1 MISLGGEN
9 VKNMTQGKP
18 LQLILMFAMPLML
31 GNILQ
36 ELYTIVDTIVVGQFL
51 GVKALASM
59 GAASWIQWM
68 FLSVVMG
75 FAQGFSIKVA
85 NLYGANDQPGISKT
99 IANIIISAIV
109 LALILTFV
117 SEVVVV
123 PILHLLQTPNDII
136 QGAITY
142 LRIIAGGISVTLLYN
157 LLSCIL
163 RAFGNSKA
171 PLFAMIIAAGL
182 NIGLDLLFVCVIHIG
197 IAGAAMATLLSQLF
211 ASGFCLLVLYRE
223 KLFVLKR
230 EDFKTNK
237 SLIRELIK
245 LGLPLALQN
254 GIISIGGMIVQFVI
268 NGYGFIFVAGFTA
281 TNKLYGL
288 LETAAISYGYA
299 LTTYNAQNY
308 GAKEYQRIK
317 AGVRISVLVSIITA
331 VAIGTLMI
339 IFGRNILMLFI
350 SGSKN
355 VVADVLEVAYHYL
368 FIMAICLPI
377 LYILHIYR
385 NALQGLG
392 NTFVPMCSGI
402 VELIMRVTVALFLPL
417 LIGKEGIYYAEI
429 VAWSGAA
436 LLLYISY
443 KKTKLGN

>member
-1 MISLGGEN
+1 
-9 VKNMTQGKP
+9 MTQGKP

-75 FAQGFSIKVA
+75 FAQGFSIRVA
-85 NLYGANDQPGISKT
+85 NLYGANDQQGISKT
-99 IANIIISAIV
+99 IANIIISTIV
-109 LALILTFV
+109 LALILTII
-117 SEVVVV
+117 SEVIVI

-182 NIGLDLLFVCVIHIG
+182 NIGLDLLLVCVFHIG
-197 IAGAAMATLLSQLF
+197 IAGAAIATLLSQLF
-211 ASGFCLLVLYRE
+211 ASGFCLFTLYSSR
-223 KLFVLKR
+223 LFVLKR
-230 EDFKTNK
+230 EDFKMNK
-237 SLIRELIK
+237 SLIKELIK

-268 NGYGFIFVAGFTA
+268 NSYGFIFVAGFTA

-308 GAKEYQRIK
+308 GAKEYRRIK
-317 AGVRISVLVSIITA
+317 DGVRISVVVSIVTA
-331 VAIGTLMI
+331 IVIGLVMI

-350 SGSKN
+350 SGSKD
-355 VVADVLEVAYHYL
+355 VVIKVLEVAYHYL
-368 FIMAICLPI
+368 FIMAVCLPI
-377 LYILHIYR
+377 LYVLHTYR

-392 NTFVPMCSGI
+392 NTFIPMCSGI
-402 VELIMRVTVALFLPL
+402 VELIMRVTVALLLPL
-417 LIGKEGIYYAEI
+417 LIGREGIYYAEI

-443 KKTKLGN
+443 KNTKLGN

>member
-1 MISLGGEN
+1 
-9 VKNMTQGKP
+9 MTQGKP

-85 NLYGANDQPGISKT
+85 NLYGANDQQGISKT
-99 IANIIISAIV
+99 IANIIISTVV
-109 LALILTFV
+109 LAVVLTII
-117 SEVVVV
+117 SEVIVS
-123 PILHLLQTPNDII
+123 PLLHLLQTPNDII
-136 QGAITY
+136 QGAIVY
-142 LRIIAGGISVTLLYN
+142 LRIIAGGISITLFYN

-182 NIGLDLLFVCVIHIG
+182 NIGLDLLFVCVFHVG
-197 IAGAAMATLLSQLF
+197 IAGAAIATLLSQLF
-211 ASGFCLLVLYRE
+211 ASGFCLFILYSSR
-223 KLFVLKR
+223 LFVLKKG
-230 EDFKTNK
+230 DFKINK

-245 LGLPLALQN
+245 LGFPLALQN

-268 NGYGFIFVAGFTA
+268 NSYGFVFVAGFTA

-308 GAKEYQRIK
+308 GAKKYQRIK
-317 AGVRISVLVSIITA
+317 DGVRISMLVSIATA
-331 VAIGTLMI
+331 IVIGLIMI

-350 SGSKN
+350 SGNKD
-355 VVADVLEVAYHYL
+355 VVIKVLEVAYHYL
-368 FIMAICLPI
+368 FIMSVCLPI
-377 LYILHIYR
+377 LYVLHTYR

-392 NTFVPMCSGI
+392 NTFIPMCSGI
-402 VELIMRVTVALFLPL
+402 VELVMRVMVALLLPL
-417 LIGKEGIYYAEI
+417 LIGREGIYYAEI
-429 VAWSGAA
+429 MAWSGAA

-443 KKTKLGN
+443 KNTKLGE

>member
-1 MISLGGEN
+1 M
-9 VKNMTQGKP
+9 KNMTQGKP

-85 NLYGANDQPGISKT
+85 NLYGANDQQGISKT
-99 IANIIISAIV
+99 IANIIISTVV
-109 LALILTFV
+109 LAVVLTII
-117 SEVVVV
+117 SEVIVS
-123 PILHLLQTPNDII
+123 PLLHLLQTPNDII
-136 QGAITY
+136 QGAIVY
-142 LRIIAGGISVTLLYN
+142 LRIIAGGISITLFYN

-182 NIGLDLLFVCVIHIG
+182 NIGLDLLFVCVFHVG
-197 IAGAAMATLLSQLF
+197 IAGAAIATLLSQLF
-211 ASGFCLLVLYRE
+211 ASGFCLFILYSSR
-223 KLFVLKR
+223 LFVLKKG
-230 EDFKTNK
+230 DFKINK

-245 LGLPLALQN
+245 LGFPLALQN

-268 NGYGFIFVAGFTA
+268 NSYGFVFVAGFTA

-308 GAKEYQRIK
+308 GAKKYQRIK
-317 AGVRISVLVSIITA
+317 DVVRISILVSIATA
-331 VAIGTLMI
+331 IVIGLIMI

-350 SGSKN
+350 SGNKD
-355 VVADVLEVAYHYL
+355 VVIKVLEVAYHYL
-368 FIMAICLPI
+368 FIMSVCLPI
-377 LYILHIYR
+377 LYVLHTYR

-392 NTFVPMCSGI
+392 NTFIPMCSGI
-402 VELIMRVTVALFLPL
+402 VELVMRVMVALLLPL
-417 LIGKEGIYYAEI
+417 LIGREGIYYAEI

-443 KKTKLGN
+443 KNTKLGE

>member
-1 MISLGGEN
+1 M
-9 VKNMTQGKP
+9 KNMTQGKP

-85 NLYGANDQPGISKT
+85 NLYGANDQQGISKT
-99 IANIIISAIV
+99 IANIIISTVV
-109 LALILTFV
+109 LAVVLTII
-117 SEVVVV
+117 SEVIVS
-123 PILHLLQTPNDII
+123 PLLHLLQTPNDII
-136 QGAITY
+136 QGAIVY
-142 LRIIAGGISVTLLYN
+142 LRIIAGGISITLFYN

-182 NIGLDLLFVCVIHIG
+182 NIGLDLLFVCVFRVG
-197 IAGAAMATLLSQLF
+197 IAGAAIATLLSQLF
-211 ASGFCLLVLYRE
+211 ASGFCLFILYSSR
-223 KLFVLKR
+223 LFVLKKG
-230 EDFKTNK
+230 DFKINK

-245 LGLPLALQN
+245 LGFPLALQN

-268 NGYGFIFVAGFTA
+268 NSYGFVFVAGFTA

-308 GAKEYQRIK
+308 GAKKYQRIK
-317 AGVRISVLVSIITA
+317 DGVRISILVSIATA
-331 VAIGTLMI
+331 IVIGLIMI

-350 SGSKN
+350 SGNKD
-355 VVADVLEVAYHYL
+355 VVIKVLEVAYHYL
-368 FIMAICLPI
+368 FIMSVCLPI
-377 LYILHIYR
+377 LYVLHTYR

-392 NTFVPMCSGI
+392 NTFIPMCSGI
-402 VELIMRVTVALFLPL
+402 VELVMRVMVALLLPL
-417 LIGKEGIYYAEI
+417 LIGREGIYYAEI
-429 VAWSGAA
+429 MAWSGAA

-443 KKTKLGN
+443 KNTKLGE

>member
-1 MISLGGEN
+1 
-9 VKNMTQGKP
+9 
-18 LQLILMFAMPLML
+18 MFAMPLML

-117 SEVVVV
+117 SEVVVI

-197 IAGAAMATLLSQLF
+197 IAGAAIATLLSQLF
-211 ASGFCLLVLYRE
+211 ASGFCLLVLYRD

-331 VAIGTLMI
+331 VVIGILMI

-377 LYILHIYR
+377 LYILHTYR